1 MGKKKNTFENN
12 MEQLELIIK
21 ELEQGNVS
29 LEDMVKKYGEGM
41 MLAKNCIEKFNI
53 FIESPK
59 ESRKSV
65 TLFWLYFFSSLEV
78 VSFEKQ

>member
-41 MLAKNCIEKFNI
+41 MLAKNYNEKLEI
-53 FIESPK
+53 AEQEIDIILK
-59 ESRKSV
+59 EDKTGLV
-65 TLFWLYFFSSLEV
+65 QNKLNFSE
-78 VSFEKQ
+78 E

>member
-41 MLAKNCIEKFNI
+41 MLAKNCIEKLEI
-53 FIESPK
+53 AEQKIDIILK
-59 ESRKSV
+59 EDKTGLV
-65 TLFWLYFFSSLEV
+65 QNKLNFSE
-78 VSFEKQ
+78 E

>member
-1 MGKKKNTFENN
+1 MSKKKNTFENN

-41 MLAKNCIEKFNI
+41 MLAKNCIEKLEI
-53 FIESPK
+53 AEQEIDIILK
-59 ESRKSV
+59 EDKTGLV
-65 TLFWLYFFSSLEV
+65 QNKLNFSE
-78 VSFEKQ
+78 E

>member
-41 MLAKNCIEKFNI
+41 MLAKICIEKLEI
-53 FIESPK
+53 AEREIDIILK
-59 ESRKSV
+59 EDKTGLV
-65 TLFWLYFFSSLEV
+65 QNKLNFSE
-78 VSFEKQ
+78 E

>member
-12 MEQLELIIK
+12 MGQLELIIK

-41 MLAKNCIEKFNI
+41 MLAKNCIEKLEI
-53 FIESPK
+53 AEQEIDIILK
-59 ESRKSV
+59 EDKTGLV
-65 TLFWLYFFSSLEV
+65 QNKLNFSE
-78 VSFEKQ
+78 E

>member
-41 MLAKNCIEKFNI
+41 MLAKNCIEKLEI
-53 FIESPK
+53 AKQEIDILLK
-59 ESRKSV
+59 EDKTGLV
-65 TLFWLYFFSSLEV
+65 QNKLNFSE
-78 VSFEKQ
+78 E

>member
-41 MLAKNCIEKFNI
+41 M
-53 FIESPK
+53 
-59 ESRKSV
+59 
-65 TLFWLYFFSSLEV
+65 
-78 VSFEKQ
+78 

>member
-29 LEDMVKKYGEGM
+29 LEDMVKKYSEGM
-41 MLAKNCIEKFNI
+41 MLAKNCIEKLEI
-53 FIESPK
+53 AEQEIDIILK
-59 ESRKSV
+59 EDKTGLV
-65 TLFWLYFFSSLEV
+65 QNKLNFSE
-78 VSFEKQ
+78 E

>member
-41 MLAKNCIEKFNI
+41 MLAKNWIEKLEI
-53 FIESPK
+53 AEQEIDIILK
-59 ESRKSV
+59 EDKKR
-65 TLFWLYFFSSLEV
+65 L
-78 VSFEKQ
+78 

>member
-41 MLAKNCIEKFNI
+41 MLAKKRNEKLEI
-53 FIESPK
+53 AEQEIDIILK
-59 ESRKSV
+59 EDKTGLV
-65 TLFWLYFFSSLEV
+65 QNKLNFSE
-78 VSFEKQ
+78 E

>member
-41 MLAKNCIEKFNI
+41 MLAKNCIEKLEI
-53 FIESPK
+53 AEREIDIILK
-59 ESRKSV
+59 EDKTGLV
-65 TLFWLYFFSSLEV
+65 QNKLNFSE
-78 VSFEKQ
+78 E

>member
-41 MLAKNCIEKFNI
+41 MLAKNCIEKLEIAEQDIDIILN
-53 FIESPK
+53 EDK
-59 ESRKSV
+59 TGLVQNK
-65 TLFWLYFFSSLEV
+65 LNFSE
-78 VSFEKQ
+78 E